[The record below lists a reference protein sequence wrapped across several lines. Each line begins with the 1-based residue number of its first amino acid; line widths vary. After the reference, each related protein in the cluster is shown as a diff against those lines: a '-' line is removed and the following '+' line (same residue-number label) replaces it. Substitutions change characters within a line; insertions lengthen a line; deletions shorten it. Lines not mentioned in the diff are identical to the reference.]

1 MHKKV
6 PVSLDMISSPE
17 LSRSVAADLIVP
29 DPTGIIAK
37 EIKKANENST
47 KYDRGSGSLYNIQDL
62 FTTSK

>member
-17 LSRSVAADLIVP
+17 LSKSIAADLIVP

-37 EIKKANENST
+37 ENKKANENPT
-47 KYDRGSGSLYNIQDL
+47 KHDRGSGSVYDIQDL